1 MRMVDL
7 IEKKRDGGVLT
18 DDEIRFI
25 IKGFT
30 DGSIPDYQ
38 MSAFAMT
45 VFYKGMTDHE
55 TAVLTDAMMRS
66 GDTVDLSRFGDK
78 SVDKHS
84 TGGVGDKTTLIV
96 APIVS
101 SLGGKMAKMSGRGL
115 GHTGGTVDKL
125 ESIPGYQ
132 TTLSAD
138 AFMQQVEDVGVA
150 VIGQSG
156 NLTPA
161 DKKLYALR
169 DVTATID
176 SLPLITS
183 SIMSKKLAA
192 GAHSIVLDVK
202 IGSGAFMKTLEDG
215 QKLAES
221 MVHIGKA
228 CGRNVVAVMSNMDIP
243 LGFYIGN
250 ALEVREAVEVLRGH
264 GCPDLTGVC
273 ITLAANMLH
282 LCNGWPIEE
291 ATKQEEEAINSGKA
305 FEQMKRWIAA
315 QGGDAR
321 VLDDVSLLPQAA
333 VQYELKAPQAGYI
346 HHMDAQKIGESS
358 AILGAGRKTKDDTID
373 FAAGIVL
380 KEKTGAKVRGIELSL
395 LQRCGA
401 HLASE
406 TDIEE
411 AVMAGRAAVENAVA
425 GITDKMVAFERETVD
440 GHYVCKTKLLP
451 LTEVANF
458 EKKIP
463 IEWIN
468 DSHNGVKQE
477 LIDYV
482 LPLIQG
488 EPKLPKEDS
497 LPRFAKLK
505 KVLAK

>member
-25 IKGFT
+25 IRGFT

-55 TAVLTDAMMRS
+55 TAVLTDAMMHS

-138 AFMQQVEDVGVA
+138 AFMRQVEQVG
-150 VIGQSG
+150 
-156 NLTPA
+156 
-161 DKKLYALR
+161 
-169 DVTATID
+169 
-176 SLPLITS
+176 
-183 SIMSKKLAA
+183 
-192 GAHSIVLDVK
+192 
-202 IGSGAFMKTLEDG
+202 
-215 QKLAES
+215 
-221 MVHIGKA
+221 
-228 CGRNVVAVMSNMDIP
+228 VAVMSNMDIP

-250 ALEVREAVEVLRGH
+250 ALEVREAVEVLQGH

-291 ATKQEEEAINSGKA
+291 ATKQAQEAISSGRA

-315 QGGDAR
+315 QGGDAA
-321 VLDDVSLLPQAA
+321 VLDNVSLLPQAS

-358 AILGAGRKTKDDTID
+358 AILGAGRKTKDDVID
-373 FAAGIVL
+373 PAAGIVL
-380 KEKTGAKVRGIELSL
+380 KEKTGAKVEQGQTLAVLHTDRPETLADAERVFLEAI
-395 LQRCGA
+395 RWGA
-401 HLASE
+401 DAP
-406 TDIEE
+406 
-411 AVMAGRAAVENAVA
+411 AA
-425 GITDKMVAFERETVD
+425 
-440 GHYVCKTKLLP
+440 
-451 LTEVANF
+451 
-458 EKKIP
+458 
-463 IEWIN
+463 
-468 DSHNGVKQE
+468 Q
-477 LIDYV
+477 
-482 LPLIQG
+482 PLIYG
-488 EPKLPKEDS
+488 IVTE
-497 LPRFAKLK
+497 
-505 KVLAK
+505 

>member
-1 MRMVDL
+1 MLMNDL
-7 IEKKRDGGVLT
+7 IVKKRDGGELST
-18 DDEIRFI
+18 EEIDFMIQGYTR
-25 IKGFT
+25 GE
-30 DGSIPDYQ
+30 IPDYQ
-38 MSAFAMT
+38 MSAMCMAI
-45 VFYKGMTDHE
+45 VFRGMSDKE
-55 TAVLTDAMMRS
+55 TLDLTMSMMNS
-66 GDTVDLSRFGDK
+66 GETLDLSPINGIK
-78 SVDKHS
+78 ADKHS

-115 GHTGGTVDKL
+115 GHTGGTLDKL
-125 ESIPGYQ
+125 ESFPGFNISIGEQ
-132 TTLSAD
+132 RFFDNVNKHGIAI
-138 AFMQQVEDVGVA
+138 
-150 VIGQSG
+150 IGQTAD
-156 NLTPA
+156 LDPA

-221 MVHIGKA
+221 MVRIGKA

-282 LCNGWPIEE
+282 LCNGWSIEE
-291 ATKQEEEAINSGKA
+291 ATKQAEEAINSGKA

-321 VLDDVSLLPQAA
+321 VLDDVSLLPQAS

-358 AILGAGRKTKDDTID
+358 AILGAGRKTKDDVID
-373 FAAGIVL
+373 PAAGIVL
-380 KEKTGAKVRGIELSL
+380 KEKTGAKVEQGQTLAVLHTDRPETLADAERVFLEAI
-395 LQRCGA
+395 RWGA
-401 HLASE
+401 DAP
-406 TDIEE
+406 
-411 AVMAGRAAVENAVA
+411 AA
-425 GITDKMVAFERETVD
+425 
-440 GHYVCKTKLLP
+440 
-451 LTEVANF
+451 
-458 EKKIP
+458 
-463 IEWIN
+463 
-468 DSHNGVKQE
+468 Q
-477 LIDYV
+477 
-482 LPLIQG
+482 PLIYG
-488 EPKLPKEDS
+488 IVTE
-497 LPRFAKLK
+497 
-505 KVLAK
+505 

>member
-1 MRMVDL
+1 MNFVDS
-7 IEKKRDGGVLT
+7 IIKKRDGGKLT
-18 DDEIRFI
+18 KEEIAFFV
-25 IKGFT
+25 KGVT
-30 DGSIPDYQ
+30 DGTLPDYQ
-38 MSAFAMT
+38 ISALLMAIFL
-45 VFYKGMTDHE
+45 KGMDTEE
-55 TAVLTDAMMRS
+55 TAQLTMEMAHS
-66 GDTVDLSRFGDK
+66 GGMFDLSALAGCK
-78 SVDKHS
+78 VDKHS
-84 TGGVGDKTTLIV
+84 TGGVADTTTLILAPLV
-96 APIVS
+96 ASVDVPVV
-101 SLGGKMAKMSGRGL
+101 KMSGRGL
-115 GHTGGTVDKL
+115 GFSGGTIDKL

-132 TTLSAD
+132 TTLSAE
-138 AFMQQVEDVGVA
+138 AFMQKVEDVGVA

-221 MVHIGKA
+221 MVRIGKA

-291 ATKQEEEAINSGKA
+291 ATKQAEEAINSGKA

-321 VLDDVSLLPQAA
+321 VLDDVSLLPQAS
-333 VQYELKAPQAGYI
+333 VQYELKAPQTGYI

-358 AILGAGRKTKDDTID
+358 AILGAGRKTKDDAID

-380 KEKTGAKVRGIELSL
+380 KEKTGAKVEQG
-395 LQRCGA
+395 QT
-401 HLASE
+401 LAVLHTNRPE
-406 TDIEE
+406 TIADAERVFLE
-411 AVMAGRAAVENAVA
+411 AIRWGTAAPEA
-425 GITDKMVAFERETVD
+425 
-440 GHYVCKTKLLP
+440 
-451 LTEVANF
+451 
-458 EKKIP
+458 
-463 IEWIN
+463 
-468 DSHNGVKQE
+468 Q
-477 LIDYV
+477 
-482 LPLIQG
+482 PLIYG
-488 EPKLPKEDS
+488 IVK
-497 LPRFAKLK
+497 
-505 KVLAK
+505 